1 MSERWKQIERLYHA
15 ALERETA
22 TRAAFLA
29 EACAGDEELRREVVS
44 LIAYD
49 GHPASLIESPVLE
62 VAAREWA
69 DESPSLLSHSSAHHS
84 ANAPSQI
91 GAYNILSPLGRGG
104 MGEVW
109 LAYDTRLGRKV
120 AIKLLPSEFSSQ
132 PERVRRF
139 EQEARAASALNHP
152 NIVTIYEIGEIDNR
166 RFIVTE
172 YVEGETL
179 RQREAK
185 APQQRIRLSEA
196 LEVASQVAAA
206 LQAAHETGITHRD
219 IKPENV
225 MARKDGLVKV
235 LDFGL
240 AKLIRG
246 SGEWGAE
253 KISRAALPTPH
264 SPLPTLTT
272 PGIVMG
278 TTSYMSP
285 EQARGEKVDHR
296 TDIFSLGVMLY
307 EMLAG
312 RRPFEGATASD
323 VMAAVLTNE
332 PVPLV
337 EIAPGI
343 PITLWKI
350 VRRCLEKEPGRRFQS
365 ASDLAFA
372 LEELKASSDFS
383 PNVKAAKIPQQR
395 ARIAARILNRL
406 RNGWR
411 RWILAPAAAILTLA
425 TIVAAV
431 AYLRNQPEEELA
443 LSFTFSLP
451 NNWEIRTAPAVSPDG
466 KYIVFSAAPVSAQ
479 SPNQSSLWLRR
490 LESAEAI
497 PLSGTEGG
505 GGPFWSPD
513 SRFIAFWANM
523 RLQKIDVAG
532 GSAVTICETDS
543 SQPGSWNRE
552 GVILFSRGS
561 RLSRVSATG
570 GQPVPLNPFAD
581 GETRQDNPRF
591 LPDGKHF
598 LYLSRNRDRQNDG
611 IYIASLDPGAQRK
624 LVLKGAISAAYV
636 PTGHLLF
643 TRENQLMAQRF
654 DLGRFE
660 VAGDPVRIAEQAP
673 GARNFSAF
681 SASENGVLAWKVMAS
696 EPDKTQ
702 LTWFDRTGKQLGT
715 VGLPAKYS
723 GPSFSPSEDSLVVAI
738 AEPRTAMRDLWIVQ
752 PLLRDISRLT
762 FDPGDELNPRWMPDG
777 KWIIFTSTQN
787 GPRNIYRKLADGK
800 GQAEPLLKSEETQN
814 VEDISPDGRFLVF
827 NYHPDL
833 GEPGLAL
840 LSLKGERKRIPFPST
855 QFREDSGRFSPNGRW
870 IAYRSMEKGG
880 TRIFVR
886 GIPLAGGKWQISDRS
901 GTQPQ
906 WRGDGKELFFLEG
919 NTLMAVEVNTEGAS
933 FSAGTP
939 RPLFSVN
946 IEVEERRNR
955 YIATKDGQRFLVVLR
970 APTALETT
978 IAVQVNPLSVL
989 KQ

>member
-1 MSERWKQIERLYHA
+1 MSERWEQIERLYHA

-62 VAAREWA
+62 VAAREWTVEA
-69 DESPSLLSHSSAHHS
+69 PSLLSNSSAK
-84 ANAPSQI
+84 APPQI
-91 GAYNILSPLGRGG
+91 GAYRILSPLGRGG

-120 AIKLLPSEFSSQ
+120 AIKLLPAEFTSR

-139 EQEARAASALNHP
+139 EQEARAASVLNHP
-152 NIVTIYEIGEIDNR
+152 NIVTIYEIGEIDDR

-179 RQREAK
+179 RQRTAK
-185 APQQRIRLSEA
+185 APQQRVRLSET
-196 LEVASQVAAA
+196 LKIASQVAAA
-206 LQAAHETGITHRD
+206 LQAAHEAGITHRD

-246 SGEWGAE
+246 SGEFDVE
-253 KISRAALPTPH
+253 KIRH
-264 SPLPTLTT
+264 PTLPSLTS

-323 VMAAVLTNE
+323 VMAAVLNNE

-337 EIAPGI
+337 EIAPEV
-343 PITLWKI
+343 PINLWRI
-350 VRRCLEKEPGRRFQS
+350 VRRCLEKEPERRFQS
-365 ASDLAFA
+365 AGDLAFA

-383 PNVKAAKIPQQR
+383 LGVKAAKNSQTR
-395 ARIAARILNRL
+395 ARIAAPILKRL
-406 RNGWR
+406 GKNWR
-411 RWILAPAAAILTLA
+411 RWGLASAATALMLA

-431 AYLRNQPEEELA
+431 IYLRKQPEEKLA
-443 LSFTFSLP
+443 ISFTFSLP
-451 NNWEIRTAPAVSPDG
+451 NNWEIRQGPAVSPDG
-466 KYIVFSAAPVSAQ
+466 KYIVYSSAPVSAQ
-479 SPNQSSLWLRR
+479 GPNEVSLWLRR
-490 LESAEAI
+490 LDSTEAK
-497 PLSGTEGG
+497 PLPGTEGG
-505 GGPFWSPD
+505 GAPFWSPD
-513 SRFIAFWANM
+513 SRFVAFWSHM

-532 GSAVTICETDS
+532 GSAVTICETDVPPS
-543 SQPGSWNRE
+543 GSWNRD
-552 GVILFSRGS
+552 GVILFSRKA

-570 GQPVPLNPFAD
+570 GQPVALNPFAD
-581 GETRQDNPRF
+581 GEVGQDNPRF

-611 IYIASLDPGAQRK
+611 VYVASLDPGAQRK
-624 LVLKGAISAAYV
+624 LVLRGALSAAYV
-636 PTGHLLF
+636 STGHLLF
-643 TRENQLMAQRF
+643 PKENLLMAQRF
-654 DLGRFE
+654 DPERFE
-660 VAGDPVRIAEQAP
+660 VSGEPVRIAEQAS
-673 GARNFSAF
+673 GGRNFPAF
-681 SASENGVLAWKVMAS
+681 STSENGVLAWKVPAS
-696 EPDKTQ
+696 DSDKTQ
-702 LTWFDRTGKQLGT
+702 LTWFDRTGKQLVT
-715 VGLPAKYS
+715 VGAPAMYS
-723 GPSFSPSEDSLVVAI
+723 NPSFSPGEDHLVVGI
-738 AEPRTAMRDLWIVQ
+738 AEPRNAMRDLWIVQ
-752 PLLRDISRLT
+752 PLLGDISRLT
-762 FDPGDELNPRWMPDG
+762 FDPGDDLNPRWTPDG

-787 GPRNIYRKLADGK
+787 GPRNIYRKPANGK
-800 GQAEPLLKSEETQN
+800 GQAEPLLKSEETLN
-814 VEDISPDGRFLVF
+814 VEDISPDGRFLIF
-827 NYHPDL
+827 NCHPDQA
-833 GEPGLAL
+833 ETRLAL
-840 LSLKGERKRIPFPST
+840 LSLQGERKRIPFPTT

-870 IAYRSMEKGG
+870 IAYRSIEKGG
-880 TRIFVR
+880 SRIFVR
-886 GIPLAGGKWQISDRS
+886 GFPLVGGDAGGKWQISDRS
-901 GTQPQ
+901 GNQPQ
-906 WRGDGKELFFLEG
+906 WRGDGKELFFLDG

-946 IEVEERRNR
+946 ITDEERRNR
-955 YIATKDGQRFLVVLR
+955 YVATRDGQRFLVVLR
-970 APTALETT
+970 APTAVEST
-978 IAVQVNPLSVL
+978 IAVQVNPLAAL
-989 KQ
+989 K